1 MAHGMDV
8 RHLLEQAKNLEKAL
22 ADLDQRLRSHVAEGS
37 AGSGAVTVKVNGAG
51 DVVAMVLDPEL
62 VATGDADRLSETI
75 LAALRQATGASRQ
88 YREEQRAALTGG
100 LKLPEL

>member
-1 MAHGMDV
+1 MDV

-22 ADLDQRLRSHVAEGS
+22 AEVEERLKTHETTGS
-37 AGSGAVTVKVNGAG
+37 AGSGAVEVRVNGAG
-51 DVVAMVLDPEL
+51 DVLEVRIDPEL
-62 VATGDADRLSETI
+62 LATGDGKLIEDTI
-75 LAALRQATGASRQ
+75 LAALRQATEASRA

>member
-1 MAHGMDV
+1 MDV

-22 ADLDQRLRSHVAEGS
+22 AELDDRLKAHQSEGS

-62 VATGDADRLSETI
+62 VSTGDAEMLSATI
-75 LAALRQATGASRQ
+75 LAALRQATEASRQ
-88 YREEQRAALTGG
+88 YREKQRAALTGG

>member
-1 MAHGMDV
+1 MALRMDV

-22 ADLDQRLRSHVAEGS
+22 ADLDGKLRAHQSDGS
-37 AGSGAVTVKVNGAG
+37 AGNGAVKVTVNGAG
-51 DVVAMVLDPEL
+51 DVVALVLDPEL
-62 VATGDADRLSETI
+62 VAKGGDLLSQTI
-75 LAALRQATGASRQ
+75 LTALRQATEASRR